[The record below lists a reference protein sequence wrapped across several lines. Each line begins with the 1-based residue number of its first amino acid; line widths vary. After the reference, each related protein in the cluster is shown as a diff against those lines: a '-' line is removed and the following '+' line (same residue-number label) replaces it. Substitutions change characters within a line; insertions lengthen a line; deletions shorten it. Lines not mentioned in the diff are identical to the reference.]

1 MLCKQLKMFSASGI
15 FVFRRRN
22 LYQRDRE
29 VIFKKG
35 RGHAEP
41 CPADYAEASSFLS
54 ASFSFSRF
62 LNAVDSISLILF
74 SWFTSL
80 APGSKSI
87 ATILDCGYSR
97 RSSLITPFPTTW
109 FGRQAKGC
117 VHTIFPAPLWISS
130 SISPVRNHPSP
141 VWFPMET
148 ISDAIFARSSMCA
161 GGSKCLLSANA
172 LEAGERSH
180 STALMPRFPISALDF
195 LNPRWDT
202 LKFWL

>member
-130 SISPVRNHPSP
+130 SILRSGNHPSDRS
-141 VWFPMET
+141 WFPMET
-148 ISDAIFARSSMCA
+148 ISDGHLCQILNVCRRIKVLTVRECS
-161 GGSKCLLSANA
+161 GSRRTKPFYCFDAEIS
-172 LEAGERSH
+172 
-180 STALMPRFPISALDF
+180 ISALDF

-202 LKFWL
+202 P